1 VNLSLT
7 SHRVPGLHR
16 HLVSLPSSP
25 SPTNTLRLHNKL
37 YRLGQVFHDRNQ
49 HLYINN
55 DQSSASTFESVG
67 LFITLSLG
75 GLGMFLVVLSVTFV
89 FAKMITKPTEFE
101 RFEDSV
107 EAMEPEDYEDVNL
120 PLTDNKEI
128 FVIENLEVE
137 EDNSKRNIG
146 EMKYGQNERGPSR
159 NVLSHLWTA
168 LVTGT
173 LRENVFGEKFIE
185 LKP

>member
-1 VNLSLT
+1 M
-7 SHRVPGLHR
+7 
-16 HLVSLPSSP
+16 
-25 SPTNTLRLHNKL
+25 
-37 YRLGQVFHDRNQ
+37 
-49 HLYINN
+49 
-55 DQSSASTFESVG
+55 STFESVG

-101 RFEDSV
+101 RFGDSV
-107 EAMEPEDYEDVNL
+107 DGLDPEDYEDVAV

-137 EDNSKRNIG
+137 DDNSSKRHSASG
-146 EMKYGQNERGPSR
+146 ETKYGHFDRGPSR
-159 NVLSHLWTA
+159 NLLSQLWTA
-168 LVTGT
+168 MMTGT
-173 LRENVFGEKFIE
+173 LKENVFGEKFIE

>member
-1 VNLSLT
+1 M
-7 SHRVPGLHR
+7 
-16 HLVSLPSSP
+16 
-25 SPTNTLRLHNKL
+25 
-37 YRLGQVFHDRNQ
+37 
-49 HLYINN
+49 
-55 DQSSASTFESVG
+55 STFESVG

-89 FAKMITKPTEFE
+89 FAKVITKPTEFE
-101 RFEDSV
+101 RFGDSL
-107 EAMEPEDYEDVNL
+107 EAMDPEDYEDVNL

-137 EDNSKRNIG
+137 DESSKRNIG
-146 EMKYGQNERGPSR
+146 EMKYGQNDRGPSR
-159 NVLSHLWTA
+159 NVLSQLWTA

-173 LRENVFGEKFIE
+173 LKQNVFGEKFIE